1 MVQSDVI
8 IEEFELPST
17 DGTST
22 CKGTLWAPAEGDPRA
37 LVQISH
43 GMCEHIG
50 CYDRSA
56 RDLVRRGYVVYG
68 IDHIGHGRTQP
79 DPELRGVFDP
89 EHGNDH
95 IIEDQHAVRELMAK
109 RYPGLPLVLLG
120 HSMGSFV
127 ARCYIARHG
136 EGLAGA
142 IIMGTAWM
150 DGGLVGALR
159 TMTGL
164 IARFKGWSYR
174 SALIDG
180 MGAGGYNKAFE
191 GTGAKTGYE
200 WLSRDEAKAIAYRDD
215 PDCGWMF
222 SVSGYRMLSKLL
234 GECCDPKRIA
244 GVPAKLPILV
254 ISGSKDPVGEDGVG
268 PAKAF
273 RAFRDA
279 GVEDCTLEV
288 MAGARHEVLNETNR
302 DEVIGV
308 LCEWIE
314 EHALHAAR

>member
-1 MVQSDVI
+1 MATNGVI
-8 IEEFELPST
+8 VEEFSLPST
-17 DGTST
+17 DGSST
-22 CKGTLWAPAEGDPRA
+22 CVGTLWMPAEGEPRC
-37 LVQISH
+37 LFQISH

-56 RDLVRRGYVVYG
+56 CDLARRGFAVYG

-79 DPELRGVFDP
+79 DASQRGVFDP
-89 EHGNDH
+89 ANGNDQ
-95 IIEDQHAVRELMAK
+95 IIEDQHAVRQLMAG
-109 RYPGLPLVLLG
+109 RFGDLPLVLLG

-150 DGGLVGALR
+150 DQGLIRALG

-174 SALIDG
+174 SKLIDG

-191 GTGAKTGYE
+191 GTGAQTGFE

-244 GVPAKLPILV
+244 GVPKDLPVLV

-273 RAFRDA
+273 RALREA

-288 MAGARHEVLNETNR
+288 IAGARHEVLNETNR
-302 DEVIGV
+302 DEVIDI

-314 EHALHAAR
+314 EHALSTSG

>member
-1 MVQSDVI
+1 MAENDVRT
-8 IEEFELPST
+8 EQFTLPST

-22 CKGTLWAPAEGDPRA
+22 CVGTLWMPQGAQAHA

-56 RDLVRRGYVVYG
+56 RDLVARGYVVYG

-79 DPELRGVFDP
+79 DPALRGVFDP
-89 EHGNDH
+89 VRGNDH
-95 IIEDQHAVRELMAK
+95 IIEDQHAVRLLMAE
-109 RYPGLPLVLLG
+109 RFPGLPLVLLG

-127 ARCYIARHG
+127 ARCYIQRHG
-136 EGLAGA
+136 GGLAGA
-142 IIMGTAWM
+142 IIMGTGWM
-150 DGGLVGALR
+150 DGGTIGALN
-159 TMTGL
+159 TVTGL
-164 IARFKGWSYR
+164 IARLKGWSYR
-174 SALIDG
+174 SKLIDG

-222 SVSGYRMLSKLL
+222 SVSGYRMLANLL
-234 GECCDPKRIA
+234 RECSDPKRIA
-244 GVPAKLPILV
+244 GVPKDLPIMV
-254 ISGSKDPVGEDGVG
+254 ISGSKDPVGADGVG
-268 PAKAF
+268 PAKVF
-273 RAFRDA
+273 RALKDA

-288 MAGARHEVLNETNR
+288 IAEARHEVLNETNR
-302 DEVIGV
+302 DEVIQI
-308 LCEWIE
+308 LCEWVE
-314 EHALHAAR
+314 EHALSTKE

>member
-1 MVQSDVI
+1 MAENDVRT
-8 IEEFELPST
+8 EQFTLPST

-22 CKGTLWAPAEGDPRA
+22 CVGTLWMPQGAQAHA

-56 RDLVRRGYVVYG
+56 RDLVARGYVVYG

-79 DPELRGVFDP
+79 DPALRGVFDP
-89 EHGNDH
+89 VSGNDH
-95 IIEDQHAVRELMAK
+95 IIEDQHAVRLLMAE
-109 RYPGLPLVLLG
+109 RFPGLPLVLLG

-127 ARCYIARHG
+127 ARCYIQRHG

-142 IIMGTAWM
+142 IIMGTGWM
-150 DGGLVGALR
+150 DGGTIGALN
-159 TMTGL
+159 TVTGL
-164 IARFKGWSYR
+164 IARLKGWSYR
-174 SALIDG
+174 SKLIDG

-222 SVSGYRMLSKLL
+222 SVSGYRMLANLL
-234 GECCDPKRIA
+234 RECSDPKRIA
-244 GVPAKLPILV
+244 GVPKDLPIMV
-254 ISGSKDPVGEDGVG
+254 ISGSKDPVGADGVG
-268 PAKAF
+268 PAKVF
-273 RAFRDA
+273 RALKDA
-279 GVEDCTLEV
+279 GVRT
-288 MAGARHEVLNETNR
+288 ARSRSSPRRATR
-302 DEVIGV
+302 S
-308 LCEWIE
+308 
-314 EHALHAAR
+314 

>member
-1 MVQSDVI
+1 MAENDVRT
-8 IEEFELPST
+8 EQFTLPST

-22 CKGTLWAPAEGDPRA
+22 CVGTLWMPQGAQAHA

-56 RDLVRRGYVVYG
+56 RDLVARGYVVYG

-79 DPELRGVFDP
+79 DPALRGVFDP
-89 EHGNDH
+89 VHGNDH
-95 IIEDQHAVRELMAK
+95 IIEDQHAVRLLMAE
-109 RYPGLPLVLLG
+109 RFPGLPLVLLG

-127 ARCYIARHG
+127 ARCYIQRHG

-142 IIMGTAWM
+142 IIMGTGWM
-150 DGGLVGALR
+150 DGGTIGALN
-159 TMTGL
+159 TVTGL
-164 IARFKGWSYR
+164 IARLKGWSYR
-174 SALIDG
+174 SKLIDG

-222 SVSGYRMLSKLL
+222 SVSGYRMLANLL
-234 GECCDPKRIA
+234 RECSDPKRIA
-244 GVPAKLPILV
+244 GVPKDLPIMV
-254 ISGSKDPVGEDGVG
+254 ISGSKDPVGAEGVG
-268 PAKAF
+268 PAKVV
-273 RAFRDA
+273 RALKDA

-288 MAGARHEVLNETNR
+288 IAEARHEVLNETNR
-302 DEVIGV
+302 DEVIQI
-308 LCEWIE
+308 LCEWVE
-314 EHALHAAR
+314 EHALSTKE